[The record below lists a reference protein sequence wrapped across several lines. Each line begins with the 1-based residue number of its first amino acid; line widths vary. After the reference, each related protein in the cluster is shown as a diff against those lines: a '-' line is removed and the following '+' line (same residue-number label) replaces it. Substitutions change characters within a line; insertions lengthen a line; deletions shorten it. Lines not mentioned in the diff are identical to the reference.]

1 MICLS
6 QSLIFT
12 NRESLLEKEQEERES
27 LQFKMALFA
36 LQKFFIKENLAVLE
50 KQLNSKNHSVGRNSH
65 TKLSE
70 NSKKPGSISLSSY
83 LECEPSIAS
92 SVFFIWLFFARFE
105 SVLSIALP
113 DLKDFVVGLQ
123 AYAGE
128 KVDFGGR
135 PREHYLDL
143 FNALGIRFVSF
154 LMRNEFRF

>member
-36 LQKFFIKENLAVLE
+36 LQTFFIMENLAVLE

-65 TKLSE
+65 KKLSE

-83 LECEPSIAS
+83 F
-92 SVFFIWLFFARFE
+92 SVNQALRRLCSPFGCFLLG
-105 SVLSIALP
+105 LSQYCQLLYRI
-113 DLKDFVVGLQ
+113 
-123 AYAGE
+123 
-128 KVDFGGR
+128 
-135 PREHYLDL
+135 
-143 FNALGIRFVSF
+143 
-154 LMRNEFRF
+154 

>member
-65 TKLSE
+65 KKLSE
-70 NSKKPGSISLSSY
+70 NSKKLGSISLSSY
-83 LECEPSIAS
+83 LQCEPSIAS
-92 SVFFIWLFFARFE
+92 SVFFIWLFLARFE
-105 SVLSIALP
+105 SILSIALP

-123 AYAGE
+123 AYAGK
-128 KVDFGGR
+128 KVDF
-135 PREHYLDL
+135 
-143 FNALGIRFVSF
+143 
-154 LMRNEFRF
+154 